1 MKINTRARYA
11 LRMMA
16 DICKNEDGTPVP
28 LKDVAERQGLSKR
41 YLDQLA
47 IALRN
52 ASLLKSVQGMR
63 GGFLLAR
70 PGNEIRIIDIIEAVD
85 GPVDILGCISDEH
98 FCQRSE
104 YCPSRTIWETINDN
118 IVETLSHHTLED
130 LVKNARK
137 QKKVGVK

>member
-16 DICKNEDGTPVP
+16 DISKYENGSPVP

-41 YLDQLA
+41 YLDQLS

-63 GGFLLAR
+63 GGFQLAR
-70 PGNEIRIIDIIEAVD
+70 PASEIRIIEIIEAAD
-85 GPVDILGCISDEH
+85 GPVDILGCISDDS
-98 FCQRSE
+98 FCERSE
-104 YCPSRTIWETINDN
+104 FCPSRTIWDTINGN
-118 IVETLSHHTLED
+118 IVDTLSKHTLED
-130 LVKNARK
+130 LVCNS
-137 QKKVGVK
+137 KKKSKAK